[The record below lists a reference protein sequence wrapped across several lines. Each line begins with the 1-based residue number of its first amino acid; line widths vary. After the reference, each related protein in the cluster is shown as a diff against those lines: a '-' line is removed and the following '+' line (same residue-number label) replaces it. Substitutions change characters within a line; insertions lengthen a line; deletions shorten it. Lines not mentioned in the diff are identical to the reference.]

1 MTSPPATET
10 APTAL
15 TLFVSGAAPR
25 STAAVATV
33 RAVCDEVRVERVD
46 LSVVDAAEH
55 PALAREND
63 VVALPTL
70 VRVSPRPLRHLVG
83 HLTDAAHVRAWLDQV
98 LTPTLEPG
106 PAVEGDSVP

>member
-10 APTAL
+10 AATAL

>member
-1 MTSPPATET
+1 MTSLPATEP

-33 RAVCDEVRVERVD
+33 RAVCDEARGERVD
-46 LSVVDAAEH
+46 LSVVDASEH
-55 PALAREND
+55 PARAREND

-70 VRVSPRPLRHLVG
+70 VRVSPGPLRHLVG
-83 HLTDAAHVRAWLDQV
+83 NLTDPVHVRAWLDQV
-98 LTPTLEPG
+98 LAPAFEPG
-106 PAVEGDSVP
+106 AAVEGDSVP